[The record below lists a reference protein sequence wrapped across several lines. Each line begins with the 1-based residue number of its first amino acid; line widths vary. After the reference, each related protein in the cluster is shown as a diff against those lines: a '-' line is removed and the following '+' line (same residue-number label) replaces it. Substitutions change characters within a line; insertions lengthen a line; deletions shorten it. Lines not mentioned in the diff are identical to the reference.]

1 MIKRVF
7 SLRYANCGNKVGGEM
22 FFSEDIQCKNF
33 KYIGYI
39 NMLSGSIK
47 ILINKM
53 IFMRF

>member
-22 FFSEDIQCKNF
+22 FFSEDIQYKNF
-33 KYIGYI
+33 KY
-39 NMLSGSIK
+39 MLSGSIK